1 LARPAAAGILPHME
15 SKKRAAVAAMKF
27 IQSGMVVGLGTGSTS
42 RHFHEALGAA
52 IREGKLRDIKGV
64 PTSEWAADFAQQQ
77 GVQLTTLAQHPRPD
91 VTVDGADEIDPQMN
105 LIKGL
110 GGALLREKIV
120 AASSGQMVVIADSS
134 KVVNKLGTTQPLPIE
149 VTPFGHETHVGFFRS
164 LGAEPTLRQDKKKG
178 GTFVTDNANYIYD
191 VRFPNGID
199 DAVELETKL
208 KRRPGIVETGLF
220 IGIAA
225 VALIADDNK
234 VEERMRR

>member
-1 LARPAAAGILPHME
+1 ME
-15 SKKRAAVAAMKF
+15 SKKRAAVAAMEYVR
-27 IQSGMVVGLGTGSTS
+27 SGMVVGLGTGSTS
-42 RHFHEALGAA
+42 RHFHEALGAG
-52 IREGKLRDIKGV
+52 IREGKLKDIKGV

-120 AASSGQMVVIADSS
+120 AVSSKMMVVIADSS
-134 KVVNKLGTTQPLPIE
+134 KVVSKLGTTQPLPIE
-149 VTPFGHETHVGFFRS
+149 VTPFGHETHVAFFRS
-164 LGAEPTLRQDKKKG
+164 LGGEPTLRQDKKKG

-191 VRFPNGID
+191 VRFPSGIA
-199 DAVELETKL
+199 DAPALEAKL
-208 KRRPGIVETGLF
+208 QKRPGIVETGLF

-225 VALIADDNK
+225 VALIADENN
-234 VEERMRR
+234 VETRRRD

>member
-1 LARPAAAGILPHME
+1 ME
-15 SKKRAAVAAMKF
+15 SKKRAAVAAMAHVKD
-27 IQSGMVVGLGTGSTS
+27 GMIVGLGTGSTS

-52 IREGKLRDIKGV
+52 IREGKLPDIKGV

-91 VTVDGADEIDPQMN
+91 VCVDGADEIDPQMN

-120 AASSGQMVVIADSS
+120 AASSVKMVVIADST
-134 KVVNKLGTTQPLPIE
+134 KVVQKLGTTQPLPIE
-149 VTPFGHETHVGFFRS
+149 VTPFGHETHVGFFKS
-164 LGAEPTLRQDKKKG
+164 IGGEPTLRQDKKKG

-191 VRFPNGID
+191 VRFPKGID
-199 DAVELETKL
+199 DAVALENQLAK
-208 KRRPGIVETGLF
+208 RPGIVETGLF

-225 VALIADDNK
+225 VALIADEHR
-234 VEERMRR
+234 VEERVRS

>member
-1 LARPAAAGILPHME
+1 ME
-15 SKKRAAVAAMKF
+15 SKKRAAVAAMAYVK
-27 IQSGMVVGLGTGSTS
+27 SGMVVGLGTGSTS

-52 IREGKLRDIKGV
+52 IREGRLRDIKGV

-77 GVQLTTLAQHPRPD
+77 GVALTGLAQHPQPD

-120 AASSGQMVVIADSS
+120 ASSSKQMVVIADSS
-134 KVVNKLGTTQPLPIE
+134 KVVDKLGTTQPLPIE
-149 VTPFGHETHVGFFRS
+149 VTPFGHESHVPFFRS
-164 LGAEPTLRQDKKKG
+164 LGGEPTLRQNKTKG
-178 GTFVTDNANYIYD
+178 GVLVTDNANYIYD
-191 VRFPNGID
+191 VRFPDGIA

-208 KRRPGIVETGLF
+208 KKRPGIVETGLF

-225 VALIADDNK
+225 VALIADDQRV
-234 VEERMRR
+234 VERLRK